1 MAVFSAGSYV
11 KLYHNGSEKFETLS
25 GGCKVYGNLEAHN
38 NGSGSGSSTLQ
49 LQPYGTTAYVNHT
62 GSSSLYLRMG
72 SSYTTRLEIYND
84 GHVVPYTH
92 NAQTLGTSSKRW
104 SNIYATT
111 YYGDGSNLTGVNPTI
126 ADGCIYEN
134 NQTISSTVS
143 TSSSKNSFAAGD
155 INITGTLTV
164 ADNTTFVIL

>member
-1 MAVFSAGSYV
+1 MAKFIKDGACE
-11 KLYHNGSEKFETLS
+11 LYHNNSLKFETTS
-25 GGCKVYGNLEAHN
+25 GGSKVYGNLEAQGS
-38 NGSGSGSSTLQ
+38 GSGSGSSTLQ
-49 LQPYGTTAYVNHT
+49 LQPYGTTAYINHT

-84 GHVVPYTH
+84 GHVVPYYN
-92 NAQTLGTSSKRW
+92 NAQDLGTSSKKWR
-104 SNIYATT
+104 NIYATT
-111 YYGDGSNLTGVNPTI
+111 YYGDGSNLTGVDPTI

-164 ADNTTFVIL
+164 ADNTNFVII